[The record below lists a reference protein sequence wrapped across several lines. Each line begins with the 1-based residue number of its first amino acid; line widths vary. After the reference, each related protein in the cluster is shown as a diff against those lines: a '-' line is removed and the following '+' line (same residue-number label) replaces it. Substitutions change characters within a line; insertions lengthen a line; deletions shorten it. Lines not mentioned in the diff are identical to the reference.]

1 MLMNLSYQNL
11 DVLASSILMEF
22 KPGQMT
28 LDALEIERFATDFLG
43 LHIRYERLSDDFSIL
58 GATTFSPVELELHCQ
73 GKPRVISLPADT
85 VLLEEQLLRDKKQ
98 WLGCLRF
105 TLAHE
110 CAHQILYRYEN
121 ADNPTPEV
129 QKRTYSLRDLKS
141 QEDWNEWQA
150 NALGAALLMP
160 KAVIAGCMRKY
171 ACGRKLICYEHT
183 FSYHDYWVM
192 KNICEIL
199 EVSRSALE
207 IRLRQ
212 LGYLL
217 DKPYSEY
224 QGILEVW
231 NDEEDV

>member
-1 MLMNLSYQNL
+1 MILSYQDL
-11 DVLASSILMEF
+11 DVIADSILREF
-22 KPGQMT
+22 KPGRVT
-28 LDALEIERFATDFLG
+28 LDAIDVERLARSFLG

-58 GATTFSPVELELHCQ
+58 GATTFSPVELELLCH
-73 GKPRVISLPADT
+73 GKTQVISLPANA
-85 VLLEEQLLRDKKQ
+85 VLLEERLLLDKKQ
-98 WLGCLRF
+98 QLGRRRF

-110 CAHQILYRYEN
+110 CAHQILHRYEN

-171 ACGRKLICYEHT
+171 ACGRKLICYEHA

-207 IRLRQ
+207 MRLRQ

-217 DKPYSEY
+217 DKPYTEY
-224 QGILEVW
+224 QGTLEVW